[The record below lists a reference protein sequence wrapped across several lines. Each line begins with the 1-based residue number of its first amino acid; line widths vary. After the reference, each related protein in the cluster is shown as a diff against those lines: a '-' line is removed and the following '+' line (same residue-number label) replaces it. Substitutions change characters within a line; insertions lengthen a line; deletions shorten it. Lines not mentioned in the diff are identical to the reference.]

1 MTSRQQ
7 QKFLV
12 TGGAGYLGCVLLPA
26 LLKRG
31 KVYVVDNLYFGKKPL
46 KNFINH
52 ENFNLICE
60 DAFNISAYE
69 DILSEADA
77 VIHLAGLSN
86 DPSADLDPSLT
97 IRSNFLATMALGR
110 KAKQLG
116 VKRFINISSCSVYGS
131 RSENILYESSHP
143 EPVTLYALCKFICE
157 KEISKLACSK
167 FCATSLRFATL
178 FGYSEVDPK
187 SSTP

>member
-1 MTSRQQ
+1 M
-7 QKFLV
+7 V

>member
-1 MTSRQQ
+1 MTIKQQ

-12 TGGAGYLGCVLLPA
+12 TGGAGYLGCVLLPD
-26 LLKRG
+26 LLKIG

-69 DILSEADA
+69 DVLSEADV

-110 KAKQLG
+110 KAKELG

-131 RSENILYESSHP
+131 RSDFNRCFQITTVKCIP
-143 EPVTLYALCKFICE
+143 IVCCKKTFSIYFFISQ
-157 KEISKLACSK
+157 IF
-167 FCATSLRFATL
+167 FC
-178 FGYSEVDPK
+178 K
-187 SSTP
+187 II